1 MNLVPR
7 MISWDALH
15 EIRFIDLPLTME
27 GVLISQILLVQM
39 IILDSDISLQRG
51 GYYLTDK

>member
-27 GVLISQILLVQM
+27 GFLITQILLVQI